1 MLLNPGLGVL
11 LLCNYSSQMELS
23 LARVPLKA
31 DMSVCACVFVC
42 LGKLMYFY
50 QGLHV
55 VSRSASEYRVLH
67 HSN

>member
-1 MLLNPGLGVL
+1 
-11 LLCNYSSQMELS
+11 MELS

-42 LGKLMYFY
+42 LGKLMCFY